1 MVTMVTYVRRMV
13 RVGIKALALLLSV
26 GLAVEEVVEVVD
38 GTGSMVLQLFVS
50 HLERKSLKKN
60 KQKISLTRNSQHG
73 L

>member
-26 GLAVEEVVEVVD
+26 GLAVVEVVE

>member
-1 MVTMVTYVRRMV
+1 MVTYVRRMV

-26 GLAVEEVVEVVD
+26 GLAVVEVVE

>member
-26 GLAVEEVVEVVD
+26 GLAGEEVVEVVG

>member
-1 MVTMVTYVRRMV
+1 MVTYVRTMV

-26 GLAVEEVVEVVD
+26 GLAGEEVVEVVG

>member
-26 GLAVEEVVEVVD
+26 GLAVEEVVDVVG

-50 HLERKSLKKN
+50 HLERKS
-60 KQKISLTRNSQHG
+60 
-73 L
+73 

>member
-26 GLAVEEVVEVVD
+26 GLAVEEVVEVVG